1 MPPFEPATE
10 PPAGETDKE
19 RKKREKRERKEAKKR
34 AKEEAANAPADAPG
48 PAPAKKKKKKK
59 KKKIEE
65 DDEDELERLKA
76 AMNDES
82 GELEASEEE
91 LLEELQT
98 DCAVRVQK
106 QARALKARRQVRNM
120 IKTTFAK
127 EYDAENDR
135 MVYRNK
141 VTGLVQRTK
150 PRLLRDEDLPDPVV
164 YVAPDDYKVEP
175 ADRKQF
181 ALVLTTTQFNDE
193 ER

>member
-1 MPPFEPATE
+1 MIMPPFEPAGE
-10 PPAGETDKE
+10 PPAGETEKE

-34 AKEEAANAPADAPG
+34 AKEAENAPADAPG
-48 PAPAKKKKKKK
+48 PAPAKKKKKK

-127 EYDAENDR
+127 EYDQENDR

-150 PRLLRDEDLPDPVV
+150 PKLLRDEDLPDPIV
-164 YVAPDDYKVEP
+164 YVAPEGYE
-175 ADRKQF
+175 
-181 ALVLTTTQFNDE
+181 LSLIHI
-193 ER
+193 

>member
-1 MPPFEPATE
+1 
-10 PPAGETDKE
+10 
-19 RKKREKRERKEAKKR
+19 
-34 AKEEAANAPADAPG
+34 
-48 PAPAKKKKKKK
+48 
-59 KKKIEE
+59 
-65 DDEDELERLKA
+65 
-76 AMNDES
+76 MNDDS

-127 EYDAENDR
+127 EYDQENDR

-150 PRLLRDEDLPDPVV
+150 PTTPAGRGSTGSCCVRRSRRLL
-164 YVAPDDYKVEP
+164 
-175 ADRKQF
+175 
-181 ALVLTTTQFNDE
+181 
-193 ER
+193 

>member
-1 MPPFEPATE
+1 
-10 PPAGETDKE
+10 
-19 RKKREKRERKEAKKR
+19 
-34 AKEEAANAPADAPG
+34 
-48 PAPAKKKKKKK
+48 
-59 KKKIEE
+59 
-65 DDEDELERLKA
+65 
-76 AMNDES
+76 MNDDT

-127 EYDAENDR
+127 EYDQENDR

-150 PRLLRDEDLPDPVV
+150 PTPAGRGSTGSHCVCRPEGYESVPAEETVRFSV
-164 YVAPDDYKVEP
+164 DYYHI
-175 ADRKQF
+175 Q
-181 ALVLTTTQFNDE
+181 
-193 ER
+193 

>member
-1 MPPFEPATE
+1 MPPFEPAGE
-10 PPAGETDKE
+10 PPAAETEKE

-59 KKKIEE
+59 KKVVE

-76 AMNDES
+76 AMNDDT

-127 EYDAENDR
+127 EYDQENDR

-141 VTGLVQRTK
+141 VTGLS
-150 PRLLRDEDLPDPVV
+150 LIHI
-164 YVAPDDYKVEP
+164 
-175 ADRKQF
+175 
-181 ALVLTTTQFNDE
+181 
-193 ER
+193 

>member
-1 MPPFEPATE
+1 MPPSSRRASRAAETE
-10 PPAGETDKE
+10 KE

-34 AKEEAANAPADAPG
+34 AKEAENAPAGRAGPG
-48 PAPAKKKKKKK
+48 AREKRKKKEEEEGR
-59 KKKIEE
+59 EE
-65 DDEDELERLKA
+65 DDEEELERLKA
-76 AMNDES
+76 AMNDDE

-127 EYDAENDR
+127 EYDQENDR

-150 PRLLRDEDLPDPVV
+150 PRLLRDEDLPDPLWCR
-164 YVAPDDYKVEP
+164 AG
-175 ADRKQF
+175 R
-181 ALVLTTTQFNDE
+181 L
-193 ER
+193 

>member
-1 MPPFEPATE
+1 MIMPPFEPAGE
-10 PPAGETDKE
+10 PPVETEKE

-34 AKEEAANAPADAPG
+34 AKEAENAPAGAPG

-127 EYDAENDR
+127 EYDQENDR

-141 VTGLVQRTK
+141 VTGLS
-150 PRLLRDEDLPDPVV
+150 LIHI
-164 YVAPDDYKVEP
+164 
-175 ADRKQF
+175 
-181 ALVLTTTQFNDE
+181 
-193 ER
+193 